1 MGPVPSAKRL
11 GITGAAVVVVLN
23 LLALVALAQAEWNAI
38 DSGSYGLTW
47 DTTGV
52 VHVVDPNGAAARAGI
67 AVGDRVQLGALTPEA
82 RLAFLFPNA
91 SEQVQL
97 PLVGPPPRTVT
108 ITALPNRQSGFSGV
122 LDIAGYPLLVL
133 VALCLANVVVLLR
146 PGRPTWTYYAFVWL
160 STICAFQDYFY
171 VKGPLWGRLAVQG
184 FYQLAF
190 VGALFTLTLFS
201 TRVFKSER
209 PLQGRW
215 ERTILILGAIDF
227 LIWNYFMTGYA
238 LDWYRRPLAGSIA
251 GQLAD
256 IALSWTVLA
265 VLWTL
270 VERAHEAARGRARWI
285 VAGLALQPVVIILNS
300 VLGLVQEI
308 VFHWS
313 SALVWT
319 PLFKVLEPWAAAI
332 GAIAV
337 SYAFVNERIIDIG
350 FVIGRATGYAI
361 TSALLV
367 LFMAVCE
374 WSVGELFADSHLAA
388 YATLAAALLGAFSF
402 SRIHEGIDSALDRLF
417 FRREFL
423 AEQRLKRDARALAF
437 VTSERTAIELILD
450 EPLEALELS
459 SAALFKLDEDRGVYA
474 CAAMRLWPQDTML
487 TIATDDPLIAELRSE
502 REPLSLTQIGWS
514 HDGLP
519 RGAQAP
525 VVAVPAL
532 ARSDLYAFALYGA
545 HRDGAA
551 LNSEELTLLGTLVAS
566 AAATFDHLDA
576 QRAREEIED
585 LRRRLSEVG
594 GTA

>member
-1 MGPVPSAKRL
+1 MAPAPSTRRL
-11 GITGAAVVVVLN
+11 GAAGAAVLVLLN
-23 LLALVALAQAEWNAI
+23 LLALLALAQVEWNAI

-52 VHVVDPNGAAARAGI
+52 VHKVDPAGAAARAGI
-67 AVGDRVQLGALTPEA
+67 AVGDRVQLGGLTPED

-91 SEQVQL
+91 SEEVRV
-97 PLVGPPPRTVT
+97 PLAGPPPRTVSM
-108 ITALPNRQSGFSGV
+108 TALPDRTSGISGL
-122 LDIAGYPLLVL
+122 LDIAAYPLLVL
-133 VALCLANVVVLLR
+133 VALCLATVVVLLR

-160 STICAFQDYFY
+160 STICAFQNYFY

-190 VGALFTLTLFS
+190 VGALFALALFS

-209 PLQGRW
+209 PLQRSR
-215 ERTILILGAIDF
+215 ETAIIVLGAIDF
-227 LIWNYFMTGYA
+227 LVWNYFMNGYA

-251 GQLAD
+251 GQIAD
-256 IALSWTVLA
+256 IALSWAVLA

-270 VERAHEAARGRARWI
+270 VERAHEEGRGRARWI
-285 VAGLALQPVVIILNS
+285 VAGLALQPIVIIVNS
-300 VLGLVQEI
+300 LQGLIQEI

-337 SYAFVNERIIDIG
+337 SYAFVNEHIIDIG
-350 FVIGRATGYAI
+350 FVIGRATGYAV

-402 SRIHEGIDSALDRLF
+402 NRIHESIDSALDRLF

-423 AEQRLKRDARALAF
+423 AEQRLKRDARSLAF

-450 EPLEALELS
+450 EPLEALELA
-459 SAALFKLDEDRGVYA
+459 SAALFKLDEDRGAYV
-474 CAAMRLWPQDTML
+474 CAAMRAWPQDAMIV
-487 TIATDDPLIAELRSE
+487 IASDDPLIAQLRSE
-502 REPLSLTQIGWS
+502 REPLSLREIGWV

-519 RGAQAP
+519 RGAQSP

-532 ARSDLYAFALYGA
+532 ARSDLYAFALYGG

-551 LNSEELTLLGTLVAS
+551 LNSEERALLGTLVAS

-576 QRAREEIED
+576 QRARQEIDD
-585 LRRRLSEVG
+585 LRRRLSELT